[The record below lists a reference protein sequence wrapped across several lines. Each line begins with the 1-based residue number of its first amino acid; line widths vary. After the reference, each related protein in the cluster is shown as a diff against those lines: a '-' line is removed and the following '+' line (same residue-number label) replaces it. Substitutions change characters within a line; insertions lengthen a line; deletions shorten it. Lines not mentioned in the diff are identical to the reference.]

1 VTGYRRRIFAADDRG
16 MALLITIMILSLLI
30 VVTLEFGKSMRQHH
44 LAAANLKGGEQLAAI
59 ARSGISVAKA
69 LLEQDGKG
77 TPGDTFFDEWA
88 TLAQADLSG
97 LFNEGSLRLTVSDLS
112 GRVQI
117 NSLAKSGAVG
127 IGTRQILN
135 RLLISGDFAI
145 KDEPEA
151 RAIVNS
157 LVDWIDT
164 DDQELDFGA
173 ENSYYRSLSPAY
185 GSRNGPVQFIE
196 ELLLVKG
203 VTPDLLYGTADKKA
217 LVQFITVHGDD
228 GKINLNTAGLEV
240 LRAMNPQLTREL
252 ALKMDDFRRDKEN
265 LNLLASPGWYTR
277 VLPGDVDF
285 DLAFLTTASRY
296 FSIEAEGN
304 FDTLKRRIV
313 SVVSRENQG
322 KIIEMTRKVE

>member
-1 VTGYRRRIFAADDRG
+1 

-44 LAAANLKGGEQLAAI
+44 LAAANLKGSEQLAAI
-59 ARSGISVAKA
+59 ARSGISVANA

-88 TLAQADLSG
+88 TVAQADLTG
-97 LFNEGSLRLTVSDLS
+97 LFSEGSLRLTVSDLS

-127 IGTRQILN
+127 IGARAILN
-135 RLLISGDFAI
+135 RLLISGEFAI
-145 KDEPEA
+145 KDDSEA
-151 RAIVNS
+151 GAIVDS
-157 LVDWIDT
+157 LVDWLDT

-185 GSRNGPVQFIE
+185 DCRNGPVQFIE
-196 ELLLVKG
+196 ELLLIKG
-203 VTPDLLYGTADKKA
+203 VTSDLLYGTADKKA

-240 LRAMNPQLTREL
+240 LRAMNPQLTGEL
-252 ALKMDDFRRDKEN
+252 VVKMDEFRRDREN
-265 LNLLASPGWYTR
+265 LSLLQASAGWYTS
-277 VLPGDVDF
+277 VLPVDVVF
-285 DLAFLTTASRY
+285 DPAFLTNVSRY

-304 FDTLKRRIV
+304 FDTLKRKIV
-313 SVVSRENQG
+313 SVVRRENQG
-322 KIIEMTRKVE
+322 KIVELTRKVE

>member
-1 VTGYRRRIFAADDRG
+1 

-44 LAAANLKGGEQLAAI
+44 MAAANLKGGEQLAAI
-59 ARSGISVAKA
+59 ARSGISVAKV

-77 TPGDTFFDEWA
+77 PQGDTFFDEWA
-88 TLAQADLSG
+88 TLSQADLSG
-97 LFNEGSLRLTVSDLS
+97 LFSQGSLRLTVSDLS

-127 IGTRQILN
+127 IGARQILN
-135 RLLISGDFAI
+135 RLLISGEFAI
-145 KDEPEA
+145 KDDSEA
-151 RAIVNS
+151 GAIVDS
-157 LVDWIDT
+157 LVDWLDT

-185 GSRNGPVQFIE
+185 GCRNGPVQFIE
-196 ELLLVKG
+196 ELLLIKG

-217 LVQFITVHGDD
+217 LVQFISVHGDD
-228 GKINLNTAGLEV
+228 GKININTAGLEV
-240 LRAMNPQLTREL
+240 LQAMDSQVTRDL
-252 ALKMDDFRRDKEN
+252 ALKLDEFRRDREN
-265 LNLLASPGWYTR
+265 LVHLASIGWYTR
-277 VLPGDVDF
+277 VLPVDVVIDP
-285 DLAFLTTASRY
+285 AFLATTSRY

-313 SVVSRENQG
+313 SVVSRDNQG
-322 KIIEMTRKVE
+322 KIIELTRKVE

>member
-1 VTGYRRRIFAADDRG
+1 MTGQRRRIFAADDRG

-44 LAAANLKGGEQLAAI
+44 MAAANLKGGEQLVAI
-59 ARSGISVAKA
+59 ARSGVSIAKA
-69 LLEQDGKG
+69 LLEQDGKDNSV
-77 TPGDTFFDEWA
+77 DTFLDEWA

-97 LFNEGSLRLTVSDLS
+97 LFSQGNLRLTVSDLS

-117 NSLAKSGAVG
+117 NSLVKSGAVG
-127 IGTRQILN
+127 IGARVILN
-135 RLLISGDFAI
+135 RLLNSGEFAI
-145 KDEPEA
+145 KDESEA
-151 RAIVNS
+151 GAIVDS
-157 LVDWIDT
+157 LVDWLDT

-203 VTPDLLYGTADKKA
+203 VTPDLLFGTADKKA
-217 LVQFITVHGDD
+217 LVQFITVQGDD

-240 LRAMNPQLTREL
+240 LRAMNPQLTGEL
-252 ALKMDDFRRDKEN
+252 ALKLDEFRREKEN
-265 LNLLASPGWYTR
+265 LSLLDNPGWYTR
-277 VLPGDVDF
+277 VLPGDVVF
-285 DLAFLTTASRY
+285 DPAFLAIASRY

-313 SVVSRENQG
+313 SVVRRENQG
-322 KIIEMTRKVE
+322 KIIELTRKVE